1 MAKKKKLDRNDA
13 LNELKSLESK
23 WLKDRRM
30 DELQPIQFKVMAAKV
45 AALFEYVETS
55 GIDVS
60 FDHWP
65 PQGAE
70 DLVKMER
77 NVFEQSISRLQKIGV
92 MNTSLKLLKAA
103 AGAKE
108 KEELDIVSEDGVLAY
123 RCVKPGGINL
133 SDRDEYVAE
142 DQEVTY
148 TEEAIGESQSLQTA
162 IANEWLMR
170 IEAPKSNDAISE

>member
-13 LNELKSLESK
+13 LNELKTLESK

-30 DELQPIQFKVMAAKV
+30 DDLNPIQLKVMAAKV
-45 AALFEYVETS
+45 AALIDYVEQNEL
-55 GIDVS
+55 DVS
-60 FDHWP
+60 FDNWP

-70 DLVKMER
+70 DLVKMDKS
-77 NVFEQSISRLQKIGV
+77 VFQSGVSNLQKVGV
-92 MNTSLKLLKAA
+92 INSSMKLRKAA
-103 AGAKE
+103 E
-108 KEELDIVSEDGVLAY
+108 NHRDVIDLQSDDGVLTY

-142 DQEVTY
+142 EQEVTY
-148 TEEAIGESQSLQTA
+148 SEEAISESQSLQTA

-170 IEAPKSNDAISE
+170 IETPSNSK

>member
-13 LNELKSLESK
+13 LNELKTLESK
-23 WLKDRRM
+23 WLKDSRM
-30 DELQPIQFKVMAAKV
+30 DELSPIQMKVMAAKV
-45 AALFEYVETS
+45 AALLDYVEANEL
-55 GIDVS
+55 DVS
-60 FDHWP
+60 FDNWP

-70 DLVKMER
+70 DLVKMDR
-77 NVFEQSISRLQKIGV
+77 SVFQSGVSNLQKVGV
-92 MNTSLKLLKAA
+92 VNSSMKIRKAVETSR
-103 AGAKE
+103 
-108 KEELDIVSEDGVLAY
+108 KEELDLESEDGTLTY

-148 TEEAIGESQSLQTA
+148 TEENISESQSLQTA

-170 IEAPKSNDAISE
+170 IETPSTSK

>member
-13 LNELKSLESK
+13 LNELKTLESK
-23 WLKDRRM
+23 WLKDSRM
-30 DELQPIQFKVMAAKV
+30 DDLSPIQMKVMAAKV
-45 AALFEYVETS
+45 AALLDYVES
-55 GIDVS
+55 NELDVS
-60 FDHWP
+60 FDNWP

-70 DLVKMER
+70 DLVKMDKS
-77 NVFEQSISRLQKIGV
+77 VFQSSVSNLQKVGV
-92 MNTSLKLLKAA
+92 INSSMKLRKAA
-103 AGAKE
+103 AEARKE
-108 KEELDIVSEDGVLAY
+108 TLDLASEDGTLTY

-148 TEEAIGESQSLQTA
+148 TEENISESQSLQTA

-170 IEAPKSNDAISE
+170 IETPSTSK